1 MRLVS
6 LILLILSFSCLSAQ
20 DIRGYIKEYKAAA
33 INEMHYYGIPA
44 SITLAQGVLESASGT
59 STLAVNANNHFG
71 IKCHVDWRG
80 DVIYH
85 DDDEKQECFR
95 KYNRVSESFR
105 DHSLFLSE
113 RNRYAFLFELRKTD
127 YKGWAK
133 GLQKAGY
140 ATSKVYAKKLI
151 KLIDEYDL
159 TQYDKKSL
167 NRKDKEKLKEQRV
180 VESPVTDVTKVYE
193 KNYTKYVLAKG
204 GDLYDDI
211 AEKTDVWLWELLKYN
226 ERENDRV
233 LFEGEKVY
241 LQPKRKKGTQSFH
254 VVSEGESMYSIS
266 QMYGIKLKHL
276 YKKNKMAL
284 GSEPYVGQQLHL
296 IKKVKFN

>member
-1 MRLVS
+1 
-6 LILLILSFSCLSAQ
+6 
-20 DIRGYIKEYKAAA
+20 
-33 INEMHYYGIPA
+33 MHYYGIPA
-44 SITLAQGVLESASGT
+44 SITLAQGILESASGT

-71 IKCHVDWRG
+71 IKCHVDWKG
-80 DVIYH
+80 AVIYH

-140 ATSKVYAKKLI
+140 ATSKTYAKKLI

-180 VESPVTDVTKVYE
+180 VESPVADAVS
-193 KNYTKYVLAKG
+193 YT
-204 GDLYDDI
+204 
-211 AEKTDVWLWELLKYN
+211 
-226 ERENDRV
+226 
-233 LFEGEKVY
+233 
-241 LQPKRKKGTQSFH
+241 
-254 VVSEGESMYSIS
+254 
-266 QMYGIKLKHL
+266 HL
-276 YKKNKMAL
+276 TL
-284 GSEPYVGQQLHL
+284 PTICTV
-296 IKKVKFN
+296 